1 MKWLFTLLFFSFLF
15 LRSRGAFGPP
25 VAFKMLLKFYSI
37 TALCLFVCFKKK
49 NLNIIFASVQYS
61 LNGYILHIFNTENIL
76 IYKIFTTKKFT
87 V

>member
-1 MKWLFTLLFFSFLF
+1 MARLLLLKCFKNFIASLLCVFFLF
-15 LRSRGAFGPP
+15 VL
-25 VAFKMLLKFYSI
+25 
-37 TALCLFVCFKKK
+37 KKK
-49 NLNIIFASVQYS
+49 NLNTTFASVQYS

>member
-1 MKWLFTLLFFSFLF
+1 MSF
-15 LRSRGAFGPP
+15 
-25 VAFKMLLKFYSI
+25 
-37 TALCLFVCFKKK
+37 CLFKKKK

-87 V
+87 VWSREVAAAAMKLNN